1 MWAAFRR
8 GEWYADGG
16 EVRASAVRRLLLAP
30 PPAEPGHLPRLRLRD
45 VRVTGR
51 LDLAEAV
58 VAGTLRLRN
67 CRFEEPP
74 CLDGASLGALE
85 MRDCV
90 LPGLSAVG
98 VTTGWK
104 CEISGCRVEGPID
117 LYGASIGGT
126 LHLENSRLTGHG
138 ERRGE
143 RALQLL
149 CATIGGDIQAGTG
162 LRVDGCTDLRDTSVR
177 GSVIG
182 CSAGREAYGSP
193 ACAGEG
199 ETAGR
204 PPEPVA
210 GPRPSTPATGP
221 GHRPRHHGPVGER

>member
-1 MWAAFRR
+1 MGRFPE
-8 GEWYADGG
+8 GEWFADEG
-16 EVRASAVRRLLLAP
+16 EVRASVVRRLLLAP
-30 PPAEPGHLPRLRLRD
+30 PPAEAGHLPRLRLRD
-45 VRVTGR
+45 VRITGR

-58 VAGTLRLRN
+58 VPGTLRLRN
-67 CRFEEPP
+67 CRFEQAP
-74 CLDGASLGALE
+74 CLDGASVGALE

-98 VTTGWK
+98 VTIGWK

-162 LRVDGCTDLRDTSVR
+162 LHVDGCTDLRDTSVR
-177 GSVIG
+177 GSVVLKRAELLNPSGIALKANRLHIG
-182 CSAGREAYGSP
+182 G
-193 ACAGEG
+193 
-199 ETAGR
+199 T
-204 PPEPVA
+204 
-210 GPRPSTPATGP
+210 
-221 GHRPRHHGPVGER
+221 